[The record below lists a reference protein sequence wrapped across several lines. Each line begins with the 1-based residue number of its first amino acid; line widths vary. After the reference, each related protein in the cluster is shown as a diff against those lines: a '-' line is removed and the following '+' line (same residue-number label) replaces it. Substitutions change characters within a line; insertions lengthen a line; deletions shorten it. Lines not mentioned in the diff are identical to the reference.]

1 MAANLPDPIVTPIE
15 LVPIAPTA
23 SGDTSGLAALLQYEG
38 DLRRQASVS
47 ELLYFIANESRRV
60 ISYEQMFVFRQAQ
73 IGDHYHVV
81 CVSSLATMDRNAP
94 LIQAIEKIII
104 GFEQSAGI
112 TEAHNLTLPALSEDP
127 ALAEYPFE
135 YGYWQPLK
143 IDDDTVFAGFLFTR
157 SAPFTQGEAF
167 RIARIAET
175 SSHAWRA
182 LTGNKPVRK
191 IGRFGPRERK
201 ATIIAVILLLLFPV
215 RMSALAPAEIVA
227 ARPFVVSA
235 PFSGVIARI
244 HFAPNAAVKRGQ
256 TLITF
261 DDVKLSNELKLA
273 EEKLAVA
280 RARTERATS
289 TTFGSAEESGD
300 ISTTRAEYD
309 LAQAEYKFA
318 RDIMDKTQIKA
329 PRDGMVIYGDRRDW
343 EGRAVNV
350 GDPIMQL
357 ADPNAI
363 AIRIDLP
370 AAQQM
375 ALPNGAQVKV
385 WLDAHP
391 LWAVEGKV
399 ENSSYQARKT
409 SEGVLAFAVTA
420 KPLSDSPRIGSRG
433 TAKLYGRWVPFG
445 YSLFR
450 RPIASLRQMIG
461 I

>member
-1 MAANLPDPIVTPIE
+1 MAANLPDPVATPIQ

-38 DLRRQASVS
+38 DLRRQPSVS
-47 ELLYFIANESRRV
+47 ELLYFITNESRRV
-60 ISYEQMFVFRQAQ
+60 LSYEQMFLFRQAQ
-73 IGDHYHVV
+73 MGDNYHVV
-81 CVSSLATMDRNAP
+81 CISSLATVDRNAP
-94 LIQAIEKIII
+94 LIQAIEKIVI
-104 GFEQSAGI
+104 GIEQSAGI

-127 ALAEYPFE
+127 AMNEYPFE
-135 YGYWQPLK
+135 HAYWQPLK
-143 IDDDTVFAGFLFTR
+143 NDDGTVFAGFLFTR
-157 SAPFTQGEAF
+157 STAFAEGEGF
-167 RIARIAET
+167 RITRIADT

-201 ATIIAVILLLLFPV
+201 AAIIATILLFLFPV
-215 RMSALAPAEIVA
+215 RMSALAPVEIVA
-227 ARPFVVSA
+227 ARPFVVAA
-235 PFSGVIARI
+235 PFSGVISRI

-280 RARTERATS
+280 KARSERATS
-289 TTFGSAEESGD
+289 TTFGSAEESGE

-318 RDIMDKTQIKA
+318 SEVMDKTQIKA

-357 ADPNAI
+357 ANPKAI
-363 AIRIDLP
+363 AMRIDLP

-375 ALPNGAQVKV
+375 SLPNGARVKV
-385 WLDAHP
+385 WLDAQP

-399 ENSSYQARKT
+399 ENASYQARKT

-420 KPLSDSPRIGSRG
+420 KPLSGNPRIGSRG